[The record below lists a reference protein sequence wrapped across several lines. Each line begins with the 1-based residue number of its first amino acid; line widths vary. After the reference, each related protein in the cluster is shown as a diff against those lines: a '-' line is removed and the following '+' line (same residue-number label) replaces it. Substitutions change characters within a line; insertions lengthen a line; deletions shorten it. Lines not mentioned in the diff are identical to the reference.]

1 MNLDNNENYDQ
12 DGQYFQDE
20 YKDDD
25 SVSNVLDNSINEDQ
39 NLYSNQEDDLDEG
52 YKDADDIDPDDLEE
66 DDFDEDL
73 DEDYTNQDDDMDA
86 DEEIGLD
93 DDDENVDQDR
103 NI

>member
-1 MNLDNNENYDQ
+1 MNLDNNENYGQ
-12 DGQYFQDE
+12 DGQYFQDD

-25 SVSNVLDNSINEDQ
+25 SVSNVLDNSINDEEQD
-39 NLYSNQEDDLDEG
+39 LYSNQEDDLDEG

-93 DDDENVDQDR
+93 DENVDQDR